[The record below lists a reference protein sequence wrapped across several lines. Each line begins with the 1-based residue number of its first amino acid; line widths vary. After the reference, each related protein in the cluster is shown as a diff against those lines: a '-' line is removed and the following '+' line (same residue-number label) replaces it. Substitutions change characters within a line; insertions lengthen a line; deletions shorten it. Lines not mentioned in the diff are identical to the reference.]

1 MVSTPAFERL
11 IAHRHFID
19 GQSKVQIAKEMGIS
33 RFKVARILEHSLND
47 GLVTVKVHRSTSQA
61 SELAAQLR
69 KRLNLRDCT
78 VVDSGTWG
86 NARQYVAAIGG
97 AYLTTE
103 LTPTDIVG
111 FSWGRTLAAM
121 TNGVSYL
128 PPIKAVQI
136 NGSVGNDLPISPFEI
151 LRNILMI
158 SGGPAETIVAP
169 LLAENAKAA
178 NTIRNQ
184 ADIRS
189 TFACFH
195 DLTVAVLSVGSWQ
208 PKTSQ
213 LVNYLSDG
221 ERAELEHQKV
231 VGEVAGIFLDKGGQ
245 PLNTSVRERMIG
257 INDSQLRAVETK
269 IILADGSAKAAT
281 ALAAIRAGLA
291 NVLITDIMLA
301 ERLQQLLGH

>member
-1 MVSTPAFERL
+1 MASSLGLER
-11 IAHRHFID
+11 AVAYRYFID

-47 GLVTVKVHRSTSQA
+47 GLVTVKVQRSTSQA

-121 TNGVSYL
+121 TNGLSYL

-136 NGSVGNDLPISPFEI
+136 NGSVGNDLPISPFEV

-169 LLAENAKAA
+169 LMAENAKAA
-178 NTIRNQ
+178 ETIRNQ
-184 ADIRS
+184 TDVKR
-189 TFACFH
+189 TFSCFS
-195 DLTVAVLSVGSWQ
+195 DLSVAILSVGSWQ
-208 PKTSQ
+208 PQTSQ
-213 LVNYLSDG
+213 LVNYLTVD

-231 VGEVAGIFLDKGGQ
+231 VGEIAGIFLDKGGQ
-245 PLNTSVRERMIG
+245 VLNTSVRERMIG

-281 ALAAIRAGLA
+281 ILAAIRSRLA
-291 NVLITDIMLA
+291 NVLITDITLA
-301 ERLQQLLGH
+301 EQLQQLLRH